1 MSKKKGFVLTYN
13 AIIERIDNNTG
24 KVIDREK
31 IHNLVVDDGLQRVAE
46 LLGGLSSANF
56 DTIAIGEGAVSPAN
70 GDTVLGNEAER
81 QVATVTYPT
90 SSQVRFAKVFTFGS
104 GVTYSITEA
113 GIFDSVTPS
122 GSTMFNR
129 LTFST
134 KSVDSD
140 TDLSITIT
148 ITIARV

>member
-1 MSKKKGFVLTYN
+1 MSKKKGFVLKYN
-13 AIIERIDNNTG
+13 AIIERINNNTG
-24 KVIDREK
+24 EVIDREK

-46 LLGGLSSANF
+46 LLGGIIATAFS
-56 DTIAIGEGAVSPAN
+56 TIAIGEGAVAPAN
-70 GDTVLGNEAER
+70 GDTELGNESER
-81 QVATVTYPT
+81 ETATVTYPT
-90 SSQVRFAKVFTFGS
+90 STQVRFAKVFTFGS

-113 GIFDSVTPS
+113 GIFDSLTPS
-122 GSTMFNR
+122 GSTIFNR

-134 KSVDSD
+134 KSVDAD